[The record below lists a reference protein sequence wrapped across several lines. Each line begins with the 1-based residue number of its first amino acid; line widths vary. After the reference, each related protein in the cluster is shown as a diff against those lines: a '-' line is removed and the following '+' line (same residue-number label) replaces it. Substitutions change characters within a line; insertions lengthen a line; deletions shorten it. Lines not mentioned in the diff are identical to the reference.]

1 MITPSTP
8 QINAVTNSTCLIVT
22 HDTYI
27 SVFDFWNEDIEEA
40 SPLESV
46 KLSAGPVVD
55 SYMDYSSICN
65 IIITVIC
72 VIFITYW

>member
-1 MITPSTP
+1 M
-8 QINAVTNSTCLIVT
+8 TNSTCLIVT

-27 SVFDFWNEDIEEA
+27 SVFDFWNEDMEEV

-46 KLSAGPVVD
+46 KPSAGLLSNLWNKFSVVD
-55 SYMDYSSICN
+55 SYMDGSSICN
-65 IIITVIC
+65 IIIAVIS